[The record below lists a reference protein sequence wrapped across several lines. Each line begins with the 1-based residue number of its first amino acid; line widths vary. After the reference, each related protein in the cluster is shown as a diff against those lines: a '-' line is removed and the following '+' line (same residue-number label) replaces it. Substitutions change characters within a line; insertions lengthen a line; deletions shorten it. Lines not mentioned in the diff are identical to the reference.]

1 MFTKKEI
8 AFLNSLSRILDPE
21 SKYLD
26 SDKPVLL
33 SKTITDGEWFWR
45 AENKE
50 KIIQHSDNPKRNL
63 ANVLGFYPQISTGIR
78 IRRALNGFVIIDH
91 NSSSAIKTLH
101 KTREPNFILNELLA
115 NKYYP
120 NISNSVAA
128 KFELG
133 EFNVCVSK
141 LLRDRHSVQE
151 NDIEKVIQTLF
162 IPGQDTSKIRLSEY
176 KEQVISEITSF
187 GHPSKILRAK
197 AIRILHNFEG
207 KFQEELIKNQNLEL
221 IMKHSHGDVVPNNIF
236 GTTSPTL
243 IDWTN
248 GGNHLFTYD
257 LVVPEI
263 YKPRGEFW
271 TEISLGAWSNSV
283 RAEVCNS
290 YYSSVSGVR
299 MTTNTFRSHILINLL
314 EFFSKNYRRH
324 QEPSDIT
331 EGEKVLGLIDQIIEK
346 AKPSWSQE

>member
-8 AFLNSLSRILDPE
+8 AFLNSLARALDSE

-26 SDKPVLL
+26 SDGPVLL
-33 SKTITDGEWFWR
+33 SKTITDGEWYWR
-45 AENKE
+45 AENKK
-50 KIIQHSDNPKRNL
+50 KIIQRADKPKRNW
-63 ANVLGFYPQISTGIR
+63 ANVLSSHPQISTGIR

-120 NISNSVAA
+120 NISNPVAA
-128 KFELG
+128 RFELDG
-133 EFNVCVSK
+133 FNVCVSK
-141 LLRDRHSVQE
+141 LLPDRHRMKE
-151 NDIEKVIQTLF
+151 IEIEKVIQMLF
-162 IPGQDTSKIRLSEY
+162 VPGQDTSKIRLSEY
-176 KEQVISEITSF
+176 KEQVISEIASF
-187 GHPSKILRAK
+187 GHPSKTLRAT
-197 AIRILHNFEG
+197 AIRILHKFEG
-207 KFQEELIKNQNLEL
+207 KFQEELSKNQNLEL
-221 IMKHSHGDVVPNNIF
+221 IMKHSHGDLVPNNIF
-236 GTTSPTL
+236 GIASPTL

-271 TEISLGAWSNSV
+271 AAISLGAWSNSV

-290 YYSSVSGVR
+290 YYSSVSGLK

-324 QEPSDIT
+324 QQPSDIT